1 MHHMEQRQLGK
12 TDMKVSVVGFGGYE
26 IAMKSVD
33 TTTEAAGKLL
43 NTALDHGMNVIDT
56 ASVYLDSEKMI
67 GAAVSHR
74 RKDYY
79 LFSKLGEGQRAGLPY
94 PEWDVRN
101 VRPSIER
108 SLADLKTDYLDMLY
122 IHSCSEAVLRRG
134 ELIEAVQ
141 KLKQE
146 GLTRYIGYSGDSTDA
161 LYAIGT
167 GVFDSLQTSLNIA
180 DQEAAT
186 LTLDKAAEQNMGI
199 VIKRPLANVVW
210 SREGAE
216 NAPEDYIK
224 RLQKLDY
231 PFMKED
237 SDQIAEISLRFA
249 LTFPQ
254 VHLTLVGTKNLDHM
268 LKAFEFAD
276 KGKLSD
282 AQFQA
287 IRKRWEEIHE
297 PAWAGLK

>member
-1 MHHMEQRQLGK
+1 MEQRQLGK

-26 IAMKSVD
+26 ISMKSVD
-33 TTTEAAGKLL
+33 TTTENAGKLL
-43 NTALDHGMNVIDT
+43 NTALDQGMNVIDT

-67 GAAVSHR
+67 GETVSHR

-79 LFSKLGEGQRAGLPY
+79 LFSKLGEGQKAGLPY

-101 VRPSIER
+101 ARLSIER
-108 SLADLKTDYLDMLY
+108 SLRDLKTDYLDMLY

-134 ELIEAVQ
+134 ELIEEL
-141 KLKQE
+141 KKFKQE

-186 LTLDKAAEQNMGI
+186 LTLDKAAEQNLGV

-210 SREGAE
+210 SRQGAE

-224 RLQKLDY
+224 RLEKLDY
-231 PFMKED
+231 PFKNEE
-237 SDQIAEISLRFA
+237 SDKITEISLRFA
-249 LTFPQ
+249 LSFPQ
-254 VHLTLVGTKNLDHM
+254 VHTALVGTKNLDHM
-268 LKAFEFAD
+268 LKAFDFAA
-276 KGKLSD
+276 KGKLGD
-282 AQFQA
+282 EEFQA
-287 IRKRWEEIHE
+287 IRKRWEEVHE

>member
-1 MHHMEQRQLGK
+1 MEQRQLGK

-43 NTALDHGMNVIDT
+43 NTALDRGMNVIDT
-56 ASVYLDSEKMI
+56 ASIYLDSEKMI
-67 GAAVSHR
+67 GDTVSHR
-74 RKDYY
+74 RKDFY
-79 LFSKLGEGQRAGLPY
+79 LFSKLGEGKSAGLPY

-108 SLADLKTDYLDMLY
+108 SLRDLKTDYLDMLY

-167 GVFDSLQTSLNIA
+167 GVFDSLQTSLNIV
-180 DQEAAT
+180 DQEAVT

-199 VIKRPLANVVW
+199 VIKRPLANVAW
-210 SREGAE
+210 AREGAE
-216 NAPEDYIK
+216 NAPQDYVQ
-224 RLQKLDY
+224 RFEKLNF
-231 PFMKED
+231 PFKD
-237 SDQIAEISLRFA
+237 GDPDKVAEISLRFV
-249 LTFPQ
+249 LSFPQ
-254 VHLTLVGTKNLDHM
+254 VHVALVGTKNLDHM
-268 LKAFEFAD
+268 LKAFEFAG

-282 AQFQA
+282 EQFQV

-297 PAWAGLK
+297 PAWAGLV

>member
-1 MHHMEQRQLGK
+1 MEQRQLGK

-33 TTTEAAGKLL
+33 TTTEMAGKLL
-43 NTALDHGMNVIDT
+43 NTSLDEGMNVIDT
-56 ASVYLDSEKMI
+56 ASVYLASEKMI
-67 GAAVSHR
+67 GDTVSHR
-74 RKDYY
+74 RQDYY
-79 LFSKLGEGQRAGLPY
+79 LFSKLGEGEKAGLPY

-101 VRPSIER
+101 ARPSIER
-108 SLADLKTDYLDMLY
+108 SLRDLKTDYLDMIY

-134 ELIEAVQ
+134 ELIEALQ
-141 KLKQE
+141 KFKQE

-161 LYAIGT
+161 LYAIET
-167 GVFDSLQTSLNIA
+167 GIFDSLQTSLNIA

-186 LTLDKAAEQNMGI
+186 LTLDKAAKQNLGI

-216 NAPEDYIK
+216 NAPKDYIQ
-224 RLQKLDY
+224 RLEKLNF
-231 PFMKED
+231 PFMKEE
-237 SDQIAEISLRFA
+237 SDKIAEISLRFV
-249 LTFPQ
+249 LSFPQ
-254 VHLTLVGTKNLDHM
+254 VHLALVGTKNLDHM
-268 LKAFEFAD
+268 RKAFQFAD
-276 KGKLSD
+276 KGKLPD
-282 AQFQA
+282 DEFQA